1 MENAA
6 TLFKA
11 LAEPIRLRIL
21 ALLKDGE
28 LCVCDLTETLA
39 LPQSTVS
46 RHLAVLR
53 TAGWIR
59 GRKGGSWT
67 YYSLAREP
75 GAAGAALLDPLL
87 GLLAATPEAA
97 RDREALA
104 ERLRAKEDGRCA

>member
-21 ALLKDGE
+21 ALLKEGE
-28 LCVCDLTETLA
+28 LCVCDLTEALA

-59 GRKGGSWT
+59 GRKGGAWT
-67 YYSLAREP
+67 YYSLASDSE
-75 GAAGAALLDPLL
+75 AAGAALLDPLL

-97 RDREALA
+97 RDQAALA
-104 ERLRAKEDGRCA
+104 ERLQAKKDGRCA

>member
-6 TLFKA
+6 ALFKA

-21 ALLKDGE
+21 VLLKDGE

-53 TAGWIR
+53 AAGWIR